1 MSDVTDTSLLVH
13 SREQLGSSASS
24 KLRSKGLIPIVF
36 YGKDILKHY
45 STDESQFRSLMRS
58 SGGSIS
64 LIELDDG
71 SGNKELALLKDMQ
84 VDTVKDAI
92 LHLDFV
98 QVTRGQSL
106 ETKVPLELIGES
118 PGVKNMGGI
127 LAFHQSEILVRCRPS
142 QLPKSLSLD
151 ISNLDL
157 GGSLQIKDIPV
168 AEGIEFVGDGDSNVV
183 TCVGS
188 ASGRAGADEDE
199 DVGQEGESS
208 DEMSESESSSES
220 DQSQD
225 QAEGSE

>member
-1 MSDVTDTSLLVH
+1 MSDITDSSLLVH
-13 SREQLGSSASS
+13 PREQLGSSASS
-24 KLRSKGLIPIVF
+24 KLRSKGHIPVVF

-45 STDESQFRSLMRS
+45 STDDSQFRSLMRS

-71 SGNKELALLKDMQ
+71 TGNKELALLKDMQ

-98 QVTRGQSL
+98 QVTRGQTL
-106 ETKVPLELIGES
+106 ETKVPLELTGES

-127 LAFHQSEILVRCRPS
+127 LEFHQSEILVRCRPS

-168 AEGIEFVGDGDSNVV
+168 SDGIELIGDSESNVV

-188 ASGRAGADEDE
+188 ASGRAGADDGTEQDGEPTEESSEDE
-199 DVGQEGESS
+199 ASAETDQPQE
-208 DEMSESESSSES
+208 
-220 DQSQD
+220 